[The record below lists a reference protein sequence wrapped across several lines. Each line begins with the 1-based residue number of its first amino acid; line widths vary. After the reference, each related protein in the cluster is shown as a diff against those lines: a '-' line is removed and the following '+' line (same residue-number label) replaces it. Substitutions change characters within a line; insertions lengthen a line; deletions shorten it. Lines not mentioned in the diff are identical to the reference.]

1 MSGHD
6 DNRTPAWMQRK
17 ERGSLFWLRFMQ
29 RLSLLAG
36 RPATRPIVYC
46 IALYFLCAVAPARAA
61 LRGYLPRVLGRPASW
76 RDLYRHILSFAST
89 IHDRTFLVADRFDAF
104 SIRNVGVE
112 AIHERHA
119 RDGGFLLF
127 GAHLGSFEVMRSQAR
142 QRPDLKVCMA
152 MFPDNAQHINAALAA
167 LNPAA
172 MANLIPLGRL
182 DSMLMV
188 HNRLQEGSMVG
199 ILADRASGEDA
210 SFETLDFLGSP
221 AHFPTGPFRMA
232 AMLRQPVY
240 FMAGLYKGGNRY
252 ELVFEPIAD
261 FSEVGP
267 KTRDAAIRAAVTSYA
282 RTLERHC
289 RAAPYNWFNFYDFWE
304 SARADAVPTSA
315 P

>member
-1 MSGHD
+1 MRAE
-6 DNRTPAWMQRK
+6 NAPAWMQHE

-29 RLSLLAG
+29 KLSLLVG

-61 LRGYLPRVLGRPASW
+61 LRAYLPRVLGRPAGW
-76 RDLYRHILSFAST
+76 CDLYRHILSFAST

-104 SIRNVGVE
+104 SIRNHGVE
-112 AIHERHA
+112 TIHELHLRN
-119 RDGGFLLF
+119 GGFLLF

-152 MFPDNAQHINAALAA
+152 MFPDNAQRINAALAA

-172 MANLIPLGRL
+172 MADLIPLGRL
-182 DSMLMV
+182 DSMLKV
-188 HNRLQEGSMVG
+188 HNRLQEGAMIG

-210 SFETLDFLGSP
+210 GFASIDFLGSP
-221 AHFPTGPFRMA
+221 ARFPTGPFRMA

-240 FMAGLYKGGNRY
+240 FMAGLYQGGDRY

-261 FSEVGP
+261 FSEIGP
-267 KTRDAAIRAAVTSYA
+267 KDRDAAIREAMTRYA
-282 RTLERHC
+282 SVLERHC